1 MVTLFTEQKGVLSV
15 VARSARRS
23 MRRFPSLEPMHLLRV
38 GLEERPGGDV
48 GTLIESSIA
57 RPRLVLVSS
66 LDRLEAAGRALRW
79 VRGAAPPHT
88 PEPALWVE
96 INTLLDRLDAPDP
109 PTPPEALVAGMGLRL
124 LATVGWGLD
133 LGRCVRCGRTCDPGA
148 SAYLDPG
155 EGGLVCRAC
164 GGGGCCSAASGGS
177 GSSPRARETT
187 PLWARR
193 RCGWRSRSST
203 PRWRRTADA
212 TRSAG
217 GDLFTRAF
225 CLTSSTSLTD
235 PPSLPS

>member
-1 MVTLFTEQKGVLSV
+1 MPRSSRPRTERLRSEALLVRSAPFGDADVMVTLFTEQKGVLSA

-48 GTLIESSIA
+48 GMLTESSIA

-88 PEPALWVE
+88 PEPALWIE
-96 INTLLDRLDAPDP
+96 INTLLDRLDAPEP
-109 PTPPEALVAGMGLRL
+109 PAPPEALVAGMGLRL

-133 LGRCVRCGRTCDPGA
+133 LGRCVRCGRACDPGA

-164 GGGGCCSAASGGS
+164 GGGRVLLRGERRERLLAASQGD
-177 GSSPRARETT
+177 
-187 PLWARR
+187 
-193 RCGWRSRSST
+193 
-203 PRWRRTADA
+203 DA
-212 TRSAG
+212 ALGAEDVRLALEIVDAALAAHG
-217 GDLFTRAF
+217 
-225 CLTSSTSLTD
+225 
-235 PPSLPS
+235 